1 MLARLQS
8 KISWY
13 DGAHN
18 NQETA
23 PMTLRHP
30 FKRQAARLAIAA
42 ATVSLLSGLS
52 GQAMAQAYPS
62 KPIKFVVPFSAGSA
76 TDAVGRIVAQAM
88 GEALGQ
94 PTSVE
99 NKAGANGILGA
110 EAVKASAGDGYT
122 FLVTTST
129 TQAANVS
136 LYKKLSYDPVK
147 DFTPIG
153 KIGETGFILMV
164 QNDFPAKDMKEF
176 IAHGKAN
183 PGKLAYGHGSSG
195 SLVSAALLGQMAG
208 LEFLSVPYKSIPPAL
223 TDLLSITKGKILSGL
238 LKDSDLLKAK
248 HTDATKQELIDK
260 INGERPGFDVYFASS
275 TGQDS
280 LISGQMAL
288 ADFGKIKRLDF
299 VFGKNGLTNNT
310 APYIPLYLLNFGF
323 NYDYKGFGV
332 GANINFVA
340 KQYTDYLN
348 FKNETAEGAIGQ
360 LNAFN
365 TIDLNLSYSFETNK
379 NKYLNGLRLIR
390 YRKEHQ

>member
-1 MLARLQS
+1 
-8 KISWY
+8 
-13 DGAHN
+13 
-18 NQETA
+18 
-23 PMTLRHP
+23 MTLHHP
-30 FKRQAARLAIAA
+30 AKRRAVRVAVAA
-42 ATVSLLSGLS
+42 ATLFLLSGFW

-62 KPIKFVVPFSAGSA
+62 KPLKFVVPFSAGSA

-110 EAVKASAGDGYT
+110 EAVKASPGDGYT

-164 QNDFPAKDMKEF
+164 QTDFPAKDMKEF
-176 IAHGKAN
+176 IAYGKAN

-223 TDLLSITKGKILSGL
+223 TDLLGGNLQFAFADVGNAVSQMNGGRLRGLGVTTSKRAGKAPQVPPIGDTVKDYAMGAWFGL
-238 LKDSDLLKAK
+238 MAPANLPADVKAK
-248 HTDATKQELIDK
+248 VGTAFAAVMAKPDIREKIQNAGIDV
-260 INGERPGFDVYFASS
+260 DY
-275 TGQDS
+275 QDS
-280 LISGQMAL
+280 AQLAKTIDAEIKKWSGWVKA
-288 ADFGKIKRLDF
+288 
-299 VFGKNGLTNNT
+299 
-310 APYIPLYLLNFGF
+310 
-323 NYDYKGFGV
+323 
-332 GANINFVA
+332 ANI
-340 KQYTDYLN
+340 TP
-348 FKNETAEGAIGQ
+348 E
-360 LNAFN
+360 
-365 TIDLNLSYSFETNK
+365 
-379 NKYLNGLRLIR
+379 
-390 YRKEHQ
+390 